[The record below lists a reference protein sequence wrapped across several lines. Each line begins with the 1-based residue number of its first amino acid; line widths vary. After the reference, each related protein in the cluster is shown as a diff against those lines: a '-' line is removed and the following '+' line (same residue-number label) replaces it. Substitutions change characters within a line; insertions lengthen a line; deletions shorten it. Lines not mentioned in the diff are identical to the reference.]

1 MVRHILEY
9 RTHHGSAL
17 WWWTLQAK
25 RMPWRA
31 LKRGAQ
37 AMYNTSEAQSD
48 CALGSA
54 RLDNTR
60 TRVTLYMFVFFLCVM
75 RCSFDLPDV
84 VETLMFRYM
93 IGPPGWRRRRAA

>member
-1 MVRHILEY
+1 MAKGAAQLAIAHVASSFHDLLPVLLIWRCIVAMGKSSHKPCHSRQELRHILEY

-48 CALGSA
+48 CALG
-54 RLDNTR
+54 
-60 TRVTLYMFVFFLCVM
+60 
-75 RCSFDLPDV
+75 
-84 VETLMFRYM
+84 
-93 IGPPGWRRRRAA
+93 